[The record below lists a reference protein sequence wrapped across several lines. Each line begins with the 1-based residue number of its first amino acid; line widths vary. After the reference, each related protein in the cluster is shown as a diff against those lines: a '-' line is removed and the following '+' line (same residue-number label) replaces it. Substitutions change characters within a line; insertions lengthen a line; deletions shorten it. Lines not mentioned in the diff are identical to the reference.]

1 MSKESKKKKQ
11 IGKFL
16 LGAGIGAA
24 LGVLFAP
31 KSGKETRKDL
41 KNKLDELIEKVKGID
56 KEELVAEIKDKI
68 EEIKEELADLDKET
82 VLEIAKEKAEG
93 IKEKAEEIYA
103 IAKEKATPVIETAA
117 DEVRKK
123 ALAVVKDIEKKLS
136 K

>member
-1 MSKESKKKKQ
+1 MSKENKKKKGL
-11 IGKFL
+11 GKFI

-41 KNKLDELIEKVKGID
+41 KNKLDELVEKVKGID
-56 KEELVAEIKDKI
+56 KEELVNEIKNKI
-68 EEIKEELADLDKET
+68 EEIKEELLDLDKET
-82 VLEIAKEKAEG
+82 VMEIAKEKALE
-93 IKEKAEEIYA
+93 IKIKSEELYE
-103 IAKEKATPVIETAA
+103 IAKEKATPVIEEAA
-117 DEVRKK
+117 NEVRKK